1 MINLFYWIIIK
12 MQEDKSNW
20 PELEGTDSD
29 KAVATILLEN
39 GSLDVQK
46 VDYDSMV
53 TFDYREDRVRVFYNP
68 LNNLVST
75 TPTIG

>member
-1 MINLFYWIIIK
+1 